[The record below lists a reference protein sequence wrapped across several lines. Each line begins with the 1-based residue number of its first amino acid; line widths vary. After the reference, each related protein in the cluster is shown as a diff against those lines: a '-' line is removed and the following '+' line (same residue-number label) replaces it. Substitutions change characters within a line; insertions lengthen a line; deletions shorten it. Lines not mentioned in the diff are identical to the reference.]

1 MYIAIY
7 SQRDQ
12 RWASTK
18 LGNSATVTIGTDGC
32 LLSDFAMLADVT
44 PAVMNEARKATGG
57 FQAEPRG
64 AYAANFDIAAACA
77 RIGAKDVRLVGSASP
92 FPKPVPAANM
102 TTLINHLRSGNCA
115 ILEVDGIPGG
125 QLDTHF
131 VIALG
136 ASVDGQI
143 VIVDPWTGDLA
154 PLCPRYGPTAAIA
167 IYGYWL
173 YVVGATTPL
182 PDEYVAEIS
191 ASTSHITAGET
202 VKLNLNFERVDGAW
216 LISGSAISA
225 LDGSKLPVVMTVAPQ
240 QTTTFKLR
248 VLVKGATIEKS
259 VTVTVDP
266 APPPVTPTARKVGLG
281 LHVLANR
288 RAWELGYSKGARVV
302 TFMNDQDGACM
313 YADCDPAKW
322 TPDSGKCLSIYR
334 QYHDTNPW
342 SAQQMV
348 DQLGGLTGNP
358 NPQKYNVII
367 TLANEWDNDIPGA
380 GTTEDATRKFCRW
393 SLECLDK
400 LNAKGFYNVALLTS
414 STGTPDFTNDGV
426 CKAIREELAPAIN
439 SGRVRYIDMH
449 NYSPD
454 MQHIYD
460 DSGLI
465 WYERRWEF
473 LYTKCG
479 VNPTAPVSI
488 ISSETGVDEGGH
500 GGFPAHQCSR
510 DDVNR
515 WCTRFIEVQLRPLI
529 VNGVSYRSPF
539 LAGTVFQSGD
549 DGTDKG
555 HWGGYNV
562 EGYLPLV
569 WKL

>member
-1 MYIAIY
+1 MYITIY

-18 LGNSATVTIGTDGC
+18 LGNSASVTIGTDGC
-32 LLSDFAMLADVT
+32 LLTDFAMLADVT
-44 PAVMNEARKATGG
+44 PVVMNEARKATGG

-77 RIGAKDVRLVGSASP
+77 RIGAKNVKLVGSGGP
-92 FPKPVPAANM
+92 FPKPVPLASM
-102 TTLINHLRSGNCA
+102 TTLVNHLRSGNYA
-115 ILEVDGIPGG
+115 ILEVDSVPGG
-125 QLDTHF
+125 QLDTHY
-131 VIALG
+131 VVALG
-136 ASVDGQI
+136 ASVDAQI
-143 VIVDPWTGDLA
+143 VIVDPWTGDLV
-154 PLCPRYGPTAAIA
+154 PLCPRYGANAAIA

-173 YVVGATTPL
+173 YTANAVAPL
-182 PDEYVAEIS
+182 PDEYVASIS
-191 ASTSHITAGET
+191 TSASHITAGEQI
-202 VKLNLNFERVDGAW
+202 KLTMNFEHVEGAW
-216 LISGSAISA
+216 LIRDNCVFA
-225 LDGSKLPVVMTVAPQ
+225 LDGSRLPVVMPFSPAKTTVY
-240 QTTTFKLR
+240 TLR
-248 VLVKGATIEKS
+248 VLVKGATVEKFL
-259 VTVTVDP
+259 TVTVDP
-266 APPPVTPTARKVGLG
+266 LPTPVQPATRRVGLG

-288 RAWELGYSKGARVV
+288 RAWEQGYNAGGRVV

-322 TPDSGKCLSIYR
+322 TPDSGKGLSIYR

-342 SAQQMV
+342 SAQQMI

-358 NPQKYNVII
+358 NPQKYNVIV
-367 TLANEWDNDIPGA
+367 TLGNEWDNGIPGA
-380 GTTEDATRKFCRW
+380 GSTEDGMRKFCKW

-414 STGTPDFTNDGV
+414 STGTPDFTSDGV

-479 VNPTAPVSI
+479 VNPTASVRI
-488 ISSETGVDEGGH
+488 ISSETGVDRGSV
-500 GGFPAHQCSR
+500 GGFPANQCSR

-515 WCTRFIEVQLRPLI
+515 WCTRFLQVQERPLI
-529 VNGVSYRSPF
+529 VGGVSYPSPY
-539 LAGTVFQSGD
+539 LAGTIFQSGD
-549 DGTDKG
+549 ASNDKG
-555 HWGGYNV
+555 HWGGYDV